1 MIDFDFRSPTRIIFG
16 KDKENEI
23 GHILKEYGFSRV
35 LLVYGKSSVI
45 KSGLLAKTIQN
56 LDENSVFHV
65 ELGNIPANPT
75 CDYPLKGVEIA
86 RNSKVDCV
94 LALGG
99 GSVIDTAK
107 SIGVGYYY
115 DGDPFDFNLKIATPK
130 KSLPVGVILTIASA
144 GSESSNSCVIQDNES
159 KIKQGFNSDI
169 VRPLFVIENP
179 ELTYSVSPFQTACGI
194 ADMMMH
200 SIERYF
206 NESGPYQLSDDWALA
221 LVKKV
226 MEAGKAAYENPT
238 DYNARAALML
248 FSSLAH
254 DGLTSIGKKSIF
266 VVHPLEHALSGY
278 KQSIT
283 HGAGIAVVYLGWAR
297 YVYPLAKVKFARLAR
312 YLFNISDEDDEKA
325 AIIGIESMKD
335 FYKSIGLPTTF
346 EELGLNEN
354 DISALVDLASKGG
367 TRVVG
372 LCPQPLDSKA
382 VNTIYFNCLRE
393 RSFL

>member
-1 MIDFDFRSPTRIIFG
+1 MIDFDFVSPTRIIFG
-16 KDKENEI
+16 KGKENGI
-23 GHILKEYGFSRV
+23 GEILKGYGFSRV
-35 LLVYGKSSVI
+35 LLIYGKGSVI
-45 KSGLLAKTIQN
+45 KSGLLAKTLSN
-56 LDENSVFHV
+56 LDKNSIFHV
-65 ELGNIPANPT
+65 ELSGIPANPSRE
-75 CDYPLKGVEIA
+75 YPLKGVEIA
-86 RNSKVDCV
+86 RINKIDCI

-99 GSVIDTAK
+99 GSVIDAAK

-130 KSLPVGVILTIASA
+130 KSLPVGVILTIAAA
-144 GSESSNSCVIQDNES
+144 GSESSNSCVVQDNDT

-169 VRPLFVIENP
+169 IRPLFAIEDP

-194 ADMMMH
+194 VDMMMH

-206 NESGPYQLSDDWALA
+206 NESGPYQLSDDWALS

-226 MEAGKAAYENPT
+226 MEAGKKAYEDPT
-238 DYNARAALML
+238 DYDARAALML

-254 DGLTSIGKKSIF
+254 DGLTSIGKKSVF

-278 KQSIT
+278 RQNIT
-283 HGAGIAVVYLGWAR
+283 HGAGIAVTYLGWAK
-297 YVYPLAKVKFARLAR
+297 YAYPFMKEKFARLAR
-312 YLFNISDEDDEKA
+312 YLFNINDEDDTKA
-325 AIIGIESMKD
+325 SIIGIESMRD
-335 FYKSIGLPTTF
+335 FYKSISLPVTL

-354 DISALVDLASKGG
+354 DIPALVNLATKGG

-393 RSFL
+393 RSF